1 MSPFNE
7 INDKEKEK
15 LLENLN
21 AHIYNFNKGDELIT
35 LINLKNMIGIILD
48 GATKLILNSYTGE
61 EILIEE

>member
-15 LLENLN
+15 LLENFN

-35 LINLKNMIGIILD
+35 LID
-48 GATKLILNSYTGE
+48 KLS
-61 EILIEE
+61 